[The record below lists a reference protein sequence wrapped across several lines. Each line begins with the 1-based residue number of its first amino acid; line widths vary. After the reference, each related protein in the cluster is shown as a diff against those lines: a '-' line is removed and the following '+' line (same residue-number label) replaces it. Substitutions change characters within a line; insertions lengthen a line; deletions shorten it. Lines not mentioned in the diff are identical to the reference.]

1 MAQFSWL
8 FGHGGDQVFYGGSY
22 VVNRDAS
29 KVDLHEG
36 NELDAS
42 RMHFMYDR
50 AYGDI
55 VLGQVK
61 GLTLFYRLLN
71 TLFRFTLTPRGGDSD
86 SISYRAKNLLVQ
98 MAPGKPKFAVMEF
111 IWNEIVICASDPSSA
126 CHYAPYIFHMI
137 KTEIKLNIL
146 HSTVHLSYHSTK
158 GKIEQSL
165 HIGRHNTSTD
175 PKGPFPGAYSSTFT
189 PGASSSAAAP
199 PPSSGA
205 PSSSQAAPAAPTGPS
220 TSRGRRAPKSKKG
233 KLEYIAQGIF
243 ACFNMCRQNSQE
255 IREHRRYMDEA
266 LLKLEKRQKEIIAK
280 VDLPFSP
287 VREPR
292 DFPTPPRVY
301 NPWDDFV
308 PQENPFDDVEPDYV
322 GQEMPGQTHDEE
334 EEEED
339 DDEETE
345 SDGDGD
351 GDGDDDDDD
360 E

>member
-1 MAQFSWL
+1 MF
-8 FGHGGDQVFYGGSY
+8 
-22 VVNRDAS
+22 
-29 KVDLHEG
+29 
-36 NELDAS
+36 
-42 RMHFMYDR
+42 
-50 AYGDI
+50 
-55 VLGQVK
+55 GQVK
-61 GLTLFYRLLN
+61 DLTPFYRLIN

-86 SISYRAKNLLVQ
+86 NISHRAKNLLVQ
-98 MAPGKPKFAVMEF
+98 MAPGKRKFSGMEF
-111 IWNEIVICASDPSSA
+111 IWNKIITCASDPSSA

-137 KTEIKLNIL
+137 KTVTQLNIL
-146 HSTVHLSYHSTK
+146 HNILHVSYHSTK

-165 HIGRHNTSTD
+165 HIGKHSTGID
-175 PKGPFPGAYSSTFT
+175 SIGPFSGAYSSTFA
-189 PGASSSAAAP
+189 PSASSSGAAP

-220 TSRGRRAPKSKKG
+220 TSHGRRAPKSKKG
-233 KLEYIAQGIF
+233 KMDYIAQCIF

-255 IREHRRYMDEA
+255 ICEHRKYMDEE
-266 LLKLEKRQKEIIAK
+266 LLKLERRQKELMAK
-280 VDLPFSP
+280 ADLPYSP

-308 PQENPFDDVEPDYV
+308 SQENPFDDVELDYG
-322 GQEMPGQTHDEE
+322 GQEIHDEKE
-334 EEEED
+334 EEAD

-351 GDGDDDDDD
+351 GDVDDDN